1 MEVNGLTTIPISR
14 FQKPTSGSHSQP
26 AHGEEF
32 PFISQRTEVKIESIT
47 MDLEEMKDFLFMMI
61 RGGAVRS
68 DSDGKNV
75 GRIVNKF
82 A

>member
-1 MEVNGLTTIPISR
+1 MEVNGLTIL
-14 FQKPTSGSHSQP
+14 PTNQFAHQVSGSHNHNSGNEDIPLP
-26 AHGEEF
+26 AHRNDVKLEN
-32 PFISQRTEVKIESIT
+32 IS

-61 RGGAVRS
+61 RGKAVRVES
-68 DSDGKNV
+68 DDDKI

>member
-1 MEVNGLTTIPISR
+1 MEVNGLTPIPIKR
-14 FQKPTSGSHSQP
+14 FPNPMPGSHSQQ
-26 AHGEEF
+26 AHGDEF
-32 PFISQRTEVKIESIT
+32 PVLPQRNEVKIESIT

-68 DSDGKNV
+68 ESDGDTV

>member
-1 MEVNGLTTIPISR
+1 MEVNGLTTLPTNQFAPQVSSSLNHSSGNEDVPVPSHRNDVKLENIS
-14 FQKPTSGSHSQP
+14 
-26 AHGEEF
+26 
-32 PFISQRTEVKIESIT
+32 

-61 RGGAVRS
+61 RGGAVRVES
-68 DSDGKNV
+68 ENEKI